1 MSVLEFFQRVIA
13 FFLLVFASGLLIT
26 LLITGPFSLFHAIVA
41 LPLIIGAIKIARY
54 PFVSRYNNG
63 FWVW

>member
-13 FFLLVFASGLLIT
+13 FFLLMFAALLVVA
-26 LLITGPFSLFHAIVA
+26 GSFSMFHAIVA
-41 LPLIIGAIKIARY
+41 LPFIIGAIKIARY
-54 PFVSRYNNG
+54 PFVNRYNNG

>member
-13 FFLLVFASGLLIT
+13 FFLLIFAIAFFIGGT
-26 LLITGPFSLFHAIVA
+26 FSIFHAIIAIPFV
-41 LPLIIGAIKIARY
+41 IGAVKIARY
-54 PFVSRYNNG
+54 PFVNKLNNG

>member
-13 FFLLVFASGLLIT
+13 FFLLMMAVGVLYNILLFPLTWVFW
-26 LLITGPFSLFHAIVA
+26 
-41 LPLIIGAIKIARY
+41 KIARY
-54 PFVSRYNNG
+54 PFESSSNDG